1 MILHTDYYIPDN
13 KLTNEDLA
21 NVFSD
26 FSSKKIYEK
35 VGIKERGVS
44 LKNEYASDLAVNA
57 SQKLFK
63 NSNFDTSKIDFLIY
77 CTQSPDYFLPATA
90 CIIHERLGLKKS
102 VGAIDINQGCSGFI
116 YGLALC
122 KSLIFTGI
130 AKNILL
136 LTADT
141 YTKYIDDTDKG
152 NKSIFGDGAS
162 ASIISSTMQSKIL
175 DFVLGS
181 DGNGSNNLI
190 VKNSG
195 LRDNN
200 FCFKPSLFMN
210 GTEIFNFTIKS
221 IPKLIFE
228 VLKKNNLNI
237 DQIDLFIFHQA
248 NKFMLEHLRR
258 KIGINKDK
266 FIVDLE
272 YTGNTVSST
281 IPICIKKYNN
291 IFRSSKYILLC
302 GFGVGYSF
310 GACIIEN
317 KF

>member
-1 MILHTDYYIPDN
+1 MILYTDYYIPEN
-13 KLTNEDLA
+13 KLTNNDLESL
-21 NVFSD
+21 FSD
-26 FSSKKIYEK
+26 FSAKKIFEK
-35 VGIKERGVS
+35 VGINKRGVS
-44 LKNEYASDLAVNA
+44 SKDEYASDLAVEA
-57 SQKLFK
+57 SKKLFK
-63 NSNFDTSKIDFLIY
+63 NSNFNPQEIDFLIY
-77 CTQSPDYFLPATA
+77 CTQSPDYFLPTTA
-90 CIIHERLGLKKS
+90 CIIQDRLGLNKT

-122 KSLIFTGI
+122 KSLILSGV

-141 YTKYIDDTDKG
+141 YTKYIDDSDKG

-162 ASIISSTMQSKIL
+162 ASIISSKI
-175 DFVLGS
+175 DSMIHKFVLGS
-181 DGNGSNNLI
+181 DGSGSKNLI
-190 VKNSG
+190 VNNSG
-195 LRDNN
+195 LRDND
-200 FCFKPSLFMN
+200 FCLKPNLYMN
-210 GTEIFNFTIKS
+210 GTEIFNFTLKS
-221 IPKLIFE
+221 IPKLVTS
-228 VLKKNNLNI
+228 VLEKNNLNI

-258 KIGINKDK
+258 KIGIDKNK

-272 YTGNTVSST
+272 DTGNTVSST
-281 IPICIKKYNN
+281 IPICIKKYND
-291 IFRSSKYILLC
+291 IYRQSKYILLC